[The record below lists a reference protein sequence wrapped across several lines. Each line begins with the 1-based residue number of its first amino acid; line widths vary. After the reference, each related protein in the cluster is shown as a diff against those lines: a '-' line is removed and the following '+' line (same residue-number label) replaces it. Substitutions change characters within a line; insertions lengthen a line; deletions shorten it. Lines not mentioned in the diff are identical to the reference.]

1 MGGWKFQG
9 GMEMEG
15 LSAFVGLWVM
25 VVGVD
30 VWGNA
35 FSALELVT
43 GWLWTVVL
51 GMNLVF
57 AV

>member
-1 MGGWKFQG
+1 
-9 GMEMEG
+9 MEG